1 MPGVSWFIEAGSL
14 QLSTFKMDKFAHHY
28 VLCLRE
34 SNFQFP
40 HHKGKTNKS
49 WPRARIIEKKMKRR
63 VHCVIMGGGRGT
75 RLYPLTKLRCK
86 PAVPLAGKYRLVDIP
101 ISNCLNSGYNRIY
114 LLSQFNTASLHRHVQ
129 DAYRFDR
136 FGKGFVEI
144 LSAEQTEHGD
154 DWYQGTADAVRRNL
168 IHFHADP
175 DDIFVILSGDQLYRM
190 DFSKMVEEHLERGA
204 DVTVAAKPV
213 ALSEASG
220 LGLLRM
226 GDEAKIVDFVEKP
239 SDPTVIERLVP
250 PELKSSDGSGDR
262 CLASMGIYVFNANA
276 MFEALEGESTDFGK
290 EIIPSLVGDKDIR
303 SHVFDGYWEDIGTV
317 RSFFEANL
325 QLTDE
330 VPSFDFY
337 DEDYP
342 IYNYPDILPTAK
354 LNECNVRR
362 TTVASGC
369 MVGRSSFDRCMLGVR
384 SVVGNECRFKNVV
397 MMGADSFHGNEES
410 RSQLG
415 DSVNN
420 VVGVG
425 VGDRSA
431 IENAI
436 IDKNAKIGSDVTLS
450 PNGVE
455 EGWSDEELGVYVR
468 DGILVVVKN
477 AVVPSGTK
485 IGS

>member
-1 MPGVSWFIEAGSL
+1 MPGLSWFIKAGSL
-14 QLSTFKMDKFAHHY
+14 QLSTFKMDKFPRHY
-28 VLCLRE
+28 VLCLHE

-168 IHFHADP
+168 IHFHAAP
-175 DDIFVILSGDQLYRM
+175 ADIFVILSGDQLYRM

-276 MFEALEGESTDFGK
+276 MLEALEGESTDFGK